1 MSADEEEA
9 VQAELEA
16 LIALQNPKVS
26 VDRAQEESSVRLPDV
41 PQVEPVEEEVVEDDV
56 ELVNERRKEER
67 ELVPA

>member
-16 LIALQNPKVS
+16 LIAFQNPKVS
-26 VDRAQEESSVRLPDV
+26 VDQAQEEAAVRMPDV
-41 PQVEPVEEEVVEDDV
+41 PQVEPVEQEVVENDV
-56 ELVNERRKEER
+56 EPRKERRKEER

>member
-26 VDRAQEESSVRLPDV
+26 VDREQEESSVRLPDV
-41 PQVEPVEEEVVEDDV
+41 PQVEPVEEEVAEDDV
-56 ELVNERRKEER
+56 ELINEPRKEER

>member
-41 PQVEPVEEEVVEDDV
+41 PQVEPVEEEVAEDDV
-56 ELVNERRKEER
+56 ELINEPRKEER